1 MMSMTFVLSFC
12 TMRLILVEKSA
23 VNPTLVRIDTI
34 VEKWNL
40 FKYSYAMI
48 YLVFIITQIT
58 ILDSNYCIR
67 LLCYNIYDIHM
78 FHC

>member
-1 MMSMTFVLSFC
+1 M
-12 TMRLILVEKSA
+12 EKRA
-23 VNPTLVRIDTI
+23 VNPTFVRIDTI
-34 VEKWNL
+34 VENWNL

>member
-1 MMSMTFVLSFC
+1 M
-12 TMRLILVEKSA
+12 EKHA
-23 VNPTLVRIDTI
+23 VNPTFVRIDTI
-34 VEKWNL
+34 VENWNL
-40 FKYSYAMI
+40 FKYSYVMI

-67 LLCYNIYDIHM
+67 LLCYNIYDIHV